1 MKKIWALFFLAM
13 VFVAGCINNET
24 AKLES
29 VANNV
34 AETNIVQSQNDKR
47 ILIVYFSRYGNTQY
61 TGDIDASTSAS
72 IVTTS
77 QEKYG
82 TTEFLAKLIQQN
94 VGGDMY
100 LIQTQEEYPEDFKT
114 LVVQNHEELNDD
126 YFPALK
132 DSNLKI
138 EDYDIVYLG
147 YPIWATEAPRAVF
160 SFLKQYDLSGKK
172 IVLFCTHDGYGSGSS
187 YEDIQKAVPN
197 GEFLG
202 ELDVEAQDVPFAQ
215 NMVQEWLKKINMM
228 PEKTEEVAINI
239 NASGRQMTGVLY
251 DTALAKEIKESF
263 PLTVSMVGFGG
274 REYYG
279 KIEQVPVN
287 AGKGQLNFKN
297 GDITYCKTNNTLA
310 IFYAQTD
317 RPNLTMEVIPIGKVT
332 SDLSVFDELP
342 SNVDIT
348 FSLSK

>member
-1 MKKIWALFFLAM
+1 MKKIWVLFFLVM
-13 VFVAGCINNET
+13 IFVAGCINNET
-24 AKLES
+24 AKSES
-29 VANNV
+29 VVNNTTQ
-34 AETNIVQSQNDKR
+34 TNMAQSQNDKR
-47 ILIVYFSRYGNTQY
+47 ILIAYFSRYGNTQY
-61 TGDIDASTSAS
+61 AEDVDASTSAS
-72 IVTTS
+72 IVATS

-82 TTEFLAKLIQQN
+82 TTEFLARLIQQN

-100 LIQTQEEYPEDFKT
+100 LIQTEKEYPEDFQT
-114 LVVQNHEELNDD
+114 LVIQNHGEMNDD
-126 YFPALK
+126 YYPALK
-132 DSNLKI
+132 DSNLKM

-147 YPIWATEAPRAVF
+147 YPIWATEAPQAVF

-187 YEDIQKAVPN
+187 YEDIKRAVPK

-215 NMVQEWLKKINMM
+215 NMVQEWLKNINML
-228 PEKTEEVAINI
+228 PAKTEGVAINI
-239 NASGRQMTGVLY
+239 NAGGKQMTGVLY
-251 DTALAKEIKESF
+251 DTALAEEIKNTF
-263 PLTVSMVGFGG
+263 PLTVYMVGFCG

-287 AGKGQLNFKN
+287 ADKGQLNFKN
-297 GDITYCKTNNTLA
+297 GDITYCKANNTLA

-332 SDLSVFDELP
+332 SDLSVFNELP
-342 SNVDIT
+342 SNVEIT
-348 FSLSK
+348 FALSK